1 MFRRLI
7 GVVVATILLTFQMV
21 ISSATAL
28 ELNKTIR
35 TVPLNDK
42 GDTVVLSLKQV
53 KEGKRLFNYA
63 CAQCH
68 AGGVTKTNQNVGL
81 EPEALAGA
89 LPNRNN
95 IEGLVDYMK
104 NPTTYD
110 GETEISEI
118 HPSIKS
124 ANIFKVMR
132 NLEEKDLKRSERE
145 DIEEDKGKFNKHF
158 AKVYKEHQKASFA
171 KSILKFFNHHA
182 TDDLF
187 QNNQR
192 EECAPFTL
200 KRL

>member
-132 NLEEKDLKRSERE
+132 NLEEKDLKA
-145 DIEEDKGKFNKHF
+145 IAGHILLAPKVVGAKWGGGKI
-158 AKVYKEHQKASFA
+158 YY
-171 KSILKFFNHHA
+171 
-182 TDDLF
+182 
-187 QNNQR
+187 
-192 EECAPFTL
+192 
-200 KRL
+200 

>member
-7 GVVVATILLTFQMV
+7 GVFVVTILLTLQLLV
-21 ISSATAL
+21 GSATAI
-28 ELNKTIR
+28 ELDEATR
-35 TVPLNDK
+35 TVPLNAQ
-42 GDTVVLSLKQV
+42 GDTVVLSLEQV

-124 ANIFKVMR
+124 ADTFKVMR
-132 NLEEKDLKRSERE
+132 NLTEEDLKAIAGHILLEP
-145 DIEEDKGKFNKHF
+145 KVVGTKWGGGKI
-158 AKVYKEHQKASFA
+158 YY
-171 KSILKFFNHHA
+171 
-182 TDDLF
+182 
-187 QNNQR
+187 
-192 EECAPFTL
+192 
-200 KRL
+200 

>member
-7 GVVVATILLTFQMV
+7 GVVVVTILLTLQMLV
-21 ISSATAL
+21 GSATAL
-28 ELNKTIR
+28 ELDEAIR

-42 GDTVVLSLKQV
+42 GDTIVLSLEQV
-53 KEGKRLFNYA
+53 KEGKRLFNFA

-110 GETEISEI
+110 GEREISEI

-132 NLEEKDLKRSERE
+132 NL
-145 DIEEDKGKFNKHF
+145 
-158 AKVYKEHQKASFA
+158 
-171 KSILKFFNHHA
+171 
-182 TDDLF
+182 TDDNLTAIAGHILL
-187 QNNQR
+187 Q
-192 EECAPFTL
+192 PKVVGT
-200 KRL
+200 KWGGGKIYY